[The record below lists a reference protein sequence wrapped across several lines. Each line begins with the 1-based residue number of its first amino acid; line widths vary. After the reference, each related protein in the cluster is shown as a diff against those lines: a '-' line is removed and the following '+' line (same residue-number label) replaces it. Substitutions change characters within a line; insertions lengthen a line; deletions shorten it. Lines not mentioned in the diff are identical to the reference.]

1 MKNSVETVVLLSK
14 KHVNQKVMQEIELEY
29 VAFRRTNMSNDYE
42 KVIDELIEQTK
53 GILKNNLIGIYLHGS
68 AAMECFNPAK
78 SDIDLIIIV
87 KDNMPKKIKRG
98 LMDCIVELNDRAPD
112 KGLEI
117 SVVLQ
122 SVCNPFVYPTPFEL
136 HFSPMH
142 LKWYMDNP
150 DDYIQKMNGEDK
162 DLAAHFT
169 VITHRGKCLIGLP
182 INEVFGQVPQECYM
196 DSIWEDVK
204 DAEED
209 IIDNPMYLVLNLA
222 RVLAYKSESLV
233 LSKKEGG
240 MWALDNLPI
249 EYKEL
254 VSVAMTDYENESS
267 TEYDSENLMKYAKY
281 MLQQIKS

>member
-1 MKNSVETVVLLSK
+1 
-14 KHVNQKVMQEIELEY
+14 MQEIELEY

-68 AAMECFNPAK
+68 AVMECFNPAK

-87 KDNMPKKIKRG
+87 NDNMPKKIKRG
-98 LMDCIVELNDRAPD
+98 LMDCIVELNDRAPH

-254 VSVAMTDYENESS
+254 VSVAMTDYKNESS

-281 MLQQIKS
+281 MLQQIKC